1 MTGESPNPVPAPCDT
16 CGATLE
22 GLLLGHWGRPTGSLC
37 DACRWAVAYYE
48 RFGRQPGPRARQSAV
63 ASIRLRA
70 AQVAR

>member
-1 MTGESPNPVPAPCDT
+1 
-16 CGATLE
+16 
-22 GLLLGHWGRPTGSLC
+22 
-37 DACRWAVAYYE
+37 VAYYE